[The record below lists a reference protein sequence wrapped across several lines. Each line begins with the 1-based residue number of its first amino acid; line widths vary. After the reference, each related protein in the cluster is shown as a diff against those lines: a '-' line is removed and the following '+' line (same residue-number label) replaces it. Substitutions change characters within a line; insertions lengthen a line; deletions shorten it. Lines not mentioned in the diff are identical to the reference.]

1 LSRPS
6 SRRWC
11 DVTDPRTTVRRLR
24 RTLSGG
30 GTESA
35 HHFTGYGLLSL
46 VLDSGDVITFTR
58 VVASSLG
65 PPFTCVWHRDGAGRW
80 RYHVNIVPSRTC
92 LRYLASDA
100 CDIRVGDIS
109 LVWKSR
115 LELSLYVRDARLH
128 LGLRLDATAV
138 TRALAAAAV
147 LVPGPVWRREGALR
161 VIGRGA
167 GALLGAGALRLAGR
181 SPTGHAYR
189 RRLAGVWGV
198 AAAAAVLDGRDLGPM
213 LDATRAVDA
222 GGLLLPGRPLFA
234 VSGSEFV
241 AGPATVP
248 GGASDAA

>member
-1 LSRPS
+1 MS
-6 SRRWC
+6 
-11 DVTDPRTTVRRLR
+11 DPRTSLRRLR
-24 RTLSGG
+24 RTLAGG

-35 HHFTGYGLLSL
+35 DHFTGYGLLSL
-46 VLDSGDVITFTR
+46 VLESGDVISFNR
-58 VVASSLG
+58 VVSSSLG
-65 PPFTCVWHRDGAGRW
+65 PPFTCVWHRDREGRW
-80 RYHVNIVPSRTC
+80 CFHVNIVPSRTC
-92 LRYLASDA
+92 LRYLAADASDVR
-100 CDIRVGDIS
+100 IGDIS
-109 LVWKSR
+109 LIWKSR

-161 VIGRGA
+161 IIGRGA

-189 RRLAGVWGV
+189 RRLAGVWDV

-213 LDATRAVDA
+213 LNATRAVDV

-234 VSGSEFV
+234 VSSSEFM
-241 AGPATVP
+241 AGAAAVTD
-248 GGASDAA
+248 GASDAA